1 VNEKIMIIKAINCL
15 LIENEIIVATI
26 TGWHGQ
32 VLKMT
37 REKIENLSAEFPFY
51 KDLSKQGGIYFLISD
66 GQIYVGQADISTIST
81 KGTRSILTRVLEHNK
96 DKNWNEVNEIIMIT
110 SSAFSADELN
120 YLENKYFNKIKTAG
134 VLQLN
139 QIEPH
144 LGAVKI
150 FTQTTMDNFIQEVQ
164 SIFTVMGIIFLNPQ
178 KQGKKEEVKE
188 SGMLYLKTTQAN
200 AQGVI
205 KGKEFIVLKGS
216 YLSLKPTE
224 SCPNNIKNS
233 RKQYSNKI
241 KPDGEL
247 LEDISFNSPSGA
259 SSFVCFSSTNGYNYW
274 KYEDGTFLEHLE

>member
-1 VNEKIMIIKAINCL
+1 MIIKAINCL

-32 VLKMT
+32 VFKIT
-37 REKIENLSAEFPFY
+37 REKIENLPATFPFY
-51 KDLSKQGGIYFLISD
+51 KDLSTQGGIYFLIGD
-66 GQIYVGQADISTIST
+66 GQIYVGQADISP
-81 KGTRSILTRVLEHNK
+81 KGTRSILTRVFEHNK

-110 SSAFSADELN
+110 SSVFSANDLN

-139 QIEPH
+139 QTEPH

-150 FTQTTMDNFIQEVQ
+150 STQIPMENFIQEVEN
-164 SIFTVMGIIFLNPQ
+164 IFTVMGINFLNPQ
-178 KQGKKEEVKE
+178 KQEKQGKVKE
-188 SGMLYLKTTQAN
+188 SRLLHLKTTQAD
-200 AQGVI
+200 AQGLI
-205 KGKEFIVLKGS
+205 KENKFIVLKGS

-247 LEDISFNSPSGA
+247 LEDIPFDSPSGA